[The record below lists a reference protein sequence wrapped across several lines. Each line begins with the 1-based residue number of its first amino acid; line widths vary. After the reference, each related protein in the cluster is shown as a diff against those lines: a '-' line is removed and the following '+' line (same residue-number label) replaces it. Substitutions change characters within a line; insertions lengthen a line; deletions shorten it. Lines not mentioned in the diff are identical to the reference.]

1 MRAFQGKSFG
11 TAGETIASVNSSRP
25 LRPSVQTIFV
35 LLFLGFLHFGEE
47 ICSITLGGH
56 ASELVDIRSASG

>member
-1 MRAFQGKSFG
+1 MKKSNLLAAAAF
-11 TAGETIASVNSSRP
+11 AVA
-25 LRPSVQTIFV
+25 LV